1 MNEIVITNTNL
12 SAAEMTEY
20 FLKRFGFGG
29 LKNVGKKCFCVVGTA
44 SFNKDH
50 CLNDQCVAGHMVMCL
65 PQQCKSCTLLCDW
78 VDGYKNRPP
87 RARVAGLPFRIELKI

>member
-12 SAAEMTEY
+12 SAAEMIEY

-29 LKNVGKKCFCVVGTA
+29 LRCKSRNCFCVVGTS
-44 SFNKDH
+44 SFNQDH
-50 CLNDQCVAGHMVMCL
+50 CLNDQCVAGHRVMCL
-65 PQQCKSCTLLCDW
+65 PQQCKSCKLLCNW

-87 RARVAGLPFRIELKI
+87 RAIVAGLPCRIELKI